1 MFFAPILQ
9 FVTKRDL
16 ILKRSTFEHVISSM
30 AGRNCLKGFLL
41 TFLMVGMSGLHAQE
55 ASPQFA
61 DLAARAAAA
70 RDQQNIPLAIE
81 LYTQAEQLKPD
92 WREGWFYL
100 GLLQYGANQF
110 PAAIDAFN
118 HLLQLEPSAVPAM
131 ALRGLCE
138 FETGAY
144 DDSLR
149 DLEQSIAHGAANEPR
164 NEQILRYHLAQLLVR
179 AGRFQDALTQ
189 YKIFIEKQVDSPDV
203 LLGLGLAGTRVRL
216 LPKEIPETDR
226 GLYLAAG
233 SAGYAFLSGNSELA
247 ASIFTELFARH
258 PTAPNLHLFYG
269 YLLFQHDSELAIN
282 QFQSELTIAPGN
294 IEAHAILAYT
304 EMIAGRY
311 AEAVPEAEHVLAA
324 MPDMEMALIA
334 LGRSLGETGDPKH
347 GMELLNRVL
356 QSDPDNLEAHMG
368 LAAIY
373 SRAGRREDAYRER
386 MVCLGLAK

>member
-247 ASIFTELFARH
+247 ASIFTELFARY

-373 SRAGRREDAYRER
+373 SHAGRREDAYRER

>member
-226 GLYLAAG
+226 GRYLAAG

-247 ASIFTELFARH
+247 ASIFTELFARY

>member
-247 ASIFTELFARH
+247 ASIFTELFARY

>member
-1 MFFAPILQ
+1 
-9 FVTKRDL
+9 
-16 ILKRSTFEHVISSM
+16 
-30 AGRNCLKGFLL
+30 
-41 TFLMVGMSGLHAQE
+41 MVGMSGLHAQE

-247 ASIFTELFARH
+247 ASIFTELFARY

-311 AEAVPEAEHVLAA
+311 SEAVPEAEHVLAA

>member
-1 MFFAPILQ
+1 
-9 FVTKRDL
+9 
-16 ILKRSTFEHVISSM
+16 
-30 AGRNCLKGFLL
+30 
-41 TFLMVGMSGLHAQE
+41 MVGMSGLHAQE

-247 ASIFTELFARH
+247 ASIFTELFARY

-282 QFQSELTIAPGN
+282 QFRSELTIAPGN

-373 SRAGRREDAYRER
+373 SRAGRREDAHRER

>member
-247 ASIFTELFARH
+247 ASIFTELFARY

-282 QFQSELTIAPGN
+282 QFRSELTIAPGN

>member
-1 MFFAPILQ
+1 MFFAPISQL
-9 FVTKRDL
+9 VTKHAV
-16 ILKRSTFEHVISSM
+16 IVKRPTFEHVVLFIVIRSY
-30 AGRNCLKGFLL
+30 LTGFVLA
-41 TFLMVGMSGLHAQE
+41 FLMAAICGLHAQE
-55 ASPQFA
+55 TSGQFA
-61 DLAARAAAA
+61 DLATRAAAA

-81 LYTQAEQLKPD
+81 LYTQAEQIKPD

-100 GLLQYGANQF
+100 GMMQYGANQF

-118 HLLQLEPSAVPAM
+118 HLLQLEPNAVAAM

-164 NEQILRYHLAQLLVR
+164 NEQILRYHLAQLFVR

-189 YKIFIEKQVDSPDV
+189 YKLFIAKHIDSPDV
-203 LLGLGLAGTRVRL
+203 LLGLGLAGMRVRL
-216 LPKEIPETDR
+216 LPKEIPEADR
-226 GLYLAAG
+226 GLYRAAG
-233 SAGYAFLSGNSELA
+233 SAGYAFLSGNGELA
-247 ASIFTELFARH
+247 ASIFTELFARY

-269 YLLFQHDSELAIN
+269 YLLFQHDPELAIN
-282 QFQSELTIAPGN
+282 QFQSELKIAPSN

-304 EMIAGRY
+304 NMIAGRY
-311 AEAVPEAEHVLAA
+311 AHAIPEAEHVLAA

-334 LGRSLGETGDPKH
+334 LGRSLGETGDPKR
-347 GMELLNRVL
+347 GTELLNRVL

-386 MVCLGLAK
+386 MVCLGLTK

>member
-247 ASIFTELFARH
+247 ASIFTELFARY
-258 PTAPNLHLFYG
+258 PTAPKLHLFYG
-269 YLLFQHDSELAIN
+269 YLLFQHDSELAID
-282 QFQSELTIAPGN
+282 QFRSELTIAPGN

>member
-1 MFFAPILQ
+1 
-9 FVTKRDL
+9 
-16 ILKRSTFEHVISSM
+16 M

-179 AGRFQDALTQ
+179 AGRFQDALAQ

-247 ASIFTELFARH
+247 ASIFTELFARY

>member
-1 MFFAPILQ
+1 
-9 FVTKRDL
+9 
-16 ILKRSTFEHVISSM
+16 
-30 AGRNCLKGFLL
+30 
-41 TFLMVGMSGLHAQE
+41 
-55 ASPQFA
+55 
-61 DLAARAAAA
+61 
-70 RDQQNIPLAIE
+70 
-81 LYTQAEQLKPD
+81 
-92 WREGWFYL
+92 
-100 GLLQYGANQF
+100 
-110 PAAIDAFN
+110 
-118 HLLQLEPSAVPAM
+118 
-131 ALRGLCE
+131 
-138 FETGAY
+138 
-144 DDSLR
+144 
-149 DLEQSIAHGAANEPR
+149 
-164 NEQILRYHLAQLLVR
+164 
-179 AGRFQDALTQ
+179 
-189 YKIFIEKQVDSPDV
+189 
-203 LLGLGLAGTRVRL
+203 L

-247 ASIFTELFARH
+247 ASIFTELFARY

-269 YLLFQHDSELAIN
+269 YLLFQHDSELAID
-282 QFQSELTIAPGN
+282 QFRSELTIAPGN

-373 SRAGRREDAYRER
+373 SHAGRREDAYRER

>member
-41 TFLMVGMSGLHAQE
+41 TFLVVGMSGLHAQE

-247 ASIFTELFARH
+247 ASIFTELFARY

-373 SRAGRREDAYRER
+373 SHAGRREDAYRER

>member
-41 TFLMVGMSGLHAQE
+41 TFLVVGMSGLHAQE

-247 ASIFTELFARH
+247 ASIFTELFARY

-356 QSDPDNLEAHMG
+356 QSDPDNLETHMG

-373 SRAGRREDAYRER
+373 SHAGRREDAYRER

>member
-247 ASIFTELFARH
+247 ASIFTELFARY
-258 PTAPNLHLFYG
+258 PTAPKLHLFYG

-356 QSDPDNLEAHMG
+356 QSDPDNLEVHMG

>member
-1 MFFAPILQ
+1 
-9 FVTKRDL
+9 
-16 ILKRSTFEHVISSM
+16 
-30 AGRNCLKGFLL
+30 
-41 TFLMVGMSGLHAQE
+41 MVGMSGLHAQE

-61 DLAARAAAA
+61 DLAARAAVA

-247 ASIFTELFARH
+247 ASIFTELFARY

-373 SRAGRREDAYRER
+373 SHAGRREDAYRER

>member
-247 ASIFTELFARH
+247 ASIFTELFARY

-311 AEAVPEAEHVLAA
+311 AEAIPEAEHVLAA

>member
-247 ASIFTELFARH
+247 ASIFTELFARY

-311 AEAVPEAEHVLAA
+311 AEAVPEADHVLAA

>member
-179 AGRFQDALTQ
+179 AGRFQDALAQ

>member
-61 DLAARAAAA
+61 DLAARAAVA

-247 ASIFTELFARH
+247 ASIFTELFARY

>member
-247 ASIFTELFARH
+247 ASIFTELFARY

-269 YLLFQHDSELAIN
+269 YLLFQHDSELAID
-282 QFQSELTIAPGN
+282 QFRSELTIAPGN

>member
-1 MFFAPILQ
+1 MRKRPHPNLQ
-9 FVTKRDL
+9 
-16 ILKRSTFEHVISSM
+16 IW
-30 AGRNCLKGFLL
+30 
-41 TFLMVGMSGLHAQE
+41 Q
-55 ASPQFA
+55 
-61 DLAARAAAA
+61 ARAAAA

-81 LYTQAEQLKPD
+81 LYTQAEQLRPD

-100 GLLQYGANQF
+100 GVLQYGANQF

-118 HLLQLEPSAVPAM
+118 HLLQLEPTAVPAM

-144 DDSLR
+144 EDSLR
-149 DLEQSIAHGAANEPR
+149 DLEQSVAHGAANEPR

-189 YKIFIEKQVDSPDV
+189 YKIFIAKHIDSPDV
-203 LLGLGLAGTRVRL
+203 LLGLGLAGIGGESDCCR
-216 LPKEIPETDR
+216 KIPQKQTAR
-226 GLYLAAG
+226 LYLAAG
-233 SAGYAFLSGNSELA
+233 SAGLRVSLRRRRTGCLD
-247 ASIFTELFARH
+247 
-258 PTAPNLHLFYG
+258 LHGTFRTISKLRPIYICSMAICFSNMIR
-269 YLLFQHDSELAIN
+269 QLAID

-294 IEAHAILAYT
+294 IEAYAILAYT
-304 EMIAGRY
+304 SMIAGRY
-311 AEAVPEAEHVLAA
+311 AEAIPEAEACV
-324 MPDMEMALIA
+324 
-334 LGRSLGETGDPKH
+334 GRDARHGNGFNRPRPLSGRNWRPKR
-347 GMELLNRVL
+347 GTELLNSVL

>member
-41 TFLMVGMSGLHAQE
+41 TFLVVGMSGLHAQE

>member
-179 AGRFQDALTQ
+179 AGRFQDALAQ

-247 ASIFTELFARH
+247 ASIFTELFARY

-282 QFQSELTIAPGN
+282 QFRSELTIAPGN

-373 SRAGRREDAYRER
+373 SHAGRREDAYRER